1 MLFLQSPFQ
10 PALDS
15 NAPVS
20 VLLLFLNIPATARP
34 EKKSMPM
41 KRISVAIPVSHPPNS
56 DAMILPVRPVVVH
69 IMFFMLF
76 TSLFLLLNY

>member
-56 DAMILPVRPVVVH
+56 DAMMLPVRPVVVH
-69 IMFFMLF
+69 IMFFKF
-76 TSLFLLLNY
+76 SPKSFLLFHV